1 MRRFWRQRTLS
12 AALAIAVSIA
22 TLGNAR
28 AEGDEGD
35 EALDALFPHGG

>member
-1 MRRFWRQRTLS
+1 MRRLWLQRVLPV
-12 AALAIAVSIA
+12 ALTIAVSIA
-22 TLGNAR
+22 TLGSAR